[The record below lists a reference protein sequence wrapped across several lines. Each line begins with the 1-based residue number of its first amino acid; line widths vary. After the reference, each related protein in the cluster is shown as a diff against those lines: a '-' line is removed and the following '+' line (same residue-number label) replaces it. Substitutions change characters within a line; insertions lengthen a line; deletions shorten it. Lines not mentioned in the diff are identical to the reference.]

1 MSQALKRSVTLS
13 FTPAQ
18 YAWSSLMP
26 RFLLSGNVVK
36 TGARLGSM
44 YLYALGLDANL
55 MNSRQRSALGP
66 PFRMHQPS
74 MAHRF
79 WSQEIFTC
87 PPSSIT
93 VCARA
98 AHVGMTSISPV
109 LSICEAWAPPVHH
122 TTTSFLTRSST
133 LKARSTSH
141 G

>member
-44 YLYALGLDANL
+44 NLYALGLVGPFGMKGAKAAMRLALDANL

-74 MAHRF
+74 MARF
-79 WSQEIFTC
+79 WSQEIFTG
-87 PPSSIT
+87 P
-93 VCARA
+93 
-98 AHVGMTSISPV
+98 
-109 LSICEAWAPPVHH
+109 
-122 TTTSFLTRSST
+122 
-133 LKARSTSH
+133 
-141 G
+141 

>member
-26 RFLLSGNVVK
+26 RFLLSGNVVR

-44 YLYALGLDANL
+44 YLYALGLVGPLGMNGAKAAMRLALDANL

-79 WSQEIFTC
+79 WSQEIFT
-87 PPSSIT
+87 
-93 VCARA
+93 
-98 AHVGMTSISPV
+98 
-109 LSICEAWAPPVHH
+109 APPVHQ

-133 LKARSTSH
+133 LNARSRSH

>member
-1 MSQALKRSVTLS
+1 
-13 FTPAQ
+13 
-18 YAWSSLMP
+18 
-26 RFLLSGNVVK
+26 
-36 TGARLGSM
+36 M
-44 YLYALGLDANL
+44 YLYALGLVGPFGMNGAKAAMRLAFEANL
-55 MNSRQRSALGP
+55 MNSRQRSALDP

-74 MAHRF
+74 MAQRF
-79 WSQEIFTC
+79 WSQEIFTG

-109 LSICEAWAPPVHH
+109 LSIWEACAPPVHQ

-133 LKARSTSH
+133 LNARSTSH